1 MILLALACFGG
12 GKEDSN
18 LAVDTQP
25 DSITYPTQDRILF
38 YDGHGGEPGDSVGN
52 GGSNIIEAWLNSQGY
67 NAERRDNLGE
77 PEKFRLIMLMDP
89 GVKEPY
95 AFQDAD
101 VEKLQVAMK
110 TGTRIGIVMS
120 NKNCEGTTINPLL
133 EKLGAEMRL
142 TGENA
147 PTTLITNAVGGDQM
161 TEGVSEVYLGTPC
174 TVETNGAE
182 PLLIIDRDTYAA
194 RERPGWGGDIVMV
207 GDFSWMDDTDQL
219 DVGDNRLFMQRMAEV
234 GP

>member
-1 MILLALACFGG
+1 
-12 GKEDSN
+12 
-18 LAVDTQP
+18 
-25 DSITYPTQDRILF
+25 
-38 YDGHGGEPGDSVGN
+38 
-52 GGSNIIEAWLNSQGY
+52 
-67 NAERRDNLGE
+67 
-77 PEKFRLIMLMDP
+77 
-89 GVKEPY
+89 VKEPY

-101 VEKLQVAMK
+101 IEKLHGAMK

-120 NKNCEGTTINPLL
+120 NKNCAGTTINPLL

-147 PTTLITNAVGGDQM
+147 PTTLITDAVEGDQM

-174 TVETNGAE
+174 AVESNGAE
-182 PLLIIDRDTYAA
+182 PLLIVDRDVYAT